1 MEPRVNPEL
10 TLASFF
16 ALTLS
21 GNEYLFVSAC
31 VYFFFR

>member
-1 MEPRVNPEL
+1 MEPRVNHEL

-21 GNEYLFVSAC
+21 VNDYLFVS
-31 VYFFFR
+31 V